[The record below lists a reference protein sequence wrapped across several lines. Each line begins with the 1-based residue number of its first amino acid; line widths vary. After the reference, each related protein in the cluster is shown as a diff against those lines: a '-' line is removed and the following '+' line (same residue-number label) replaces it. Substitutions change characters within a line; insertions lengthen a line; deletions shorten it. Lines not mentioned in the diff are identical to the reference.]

1 MHHFIRKMEKESKKV
16 AFYTLGCKLN
26 FSETSTLARQFTEGG
41 YQKVSHDEA
50 ADIYVINTCSVTE
63 HADKKC
69 RQAIR
74 KFVKQAPGAVI
85 AVTGCYA
92 QLKPEEV
99 ANIDGVKLVMGA
111 AEKGELYT
119 KVVELVEE
127 NRSIPEI
134 HSCEIKTVENFFK
147 AYSMGD
153 RTRSFLKVQDGCD
166 YHCSYCTIPLARG
179 KSRNIPIGELVKQAE
194 EIAANGIKEIVLTGV
209 NIGDFGKTT
218 NESFINLIRALDSVE
233 GIERYR
239 ISSIEPNLLTD
250 EVIEFCAQSTKF
262 LPHFHIPLQ
271 SGTNKILGLMRR
283 RYRREVFE
291 DRIQK
296 VRSIIPNP
304 FFGIDVIVG
313 FPGETEEDFVDTYQ
327 FLERLEPAFL
337 HIFPYSER
345 ANTPTVL
352 MDEKVKDSDITDRAH
367 RLGQLCEKLHHQ
379 YYEKSVGGEGLV
391 LFEST
396 KRKGKMFGF
405 SERYIKVELPYDETL
420 VNQLVQVKYE
430 SLSSEGHMIGERI

>member
-1 MHHFIRKMEKESKKV
+1 MQTKNRKV

-26 FSETSTLARQFTEGG
+26 FSETSTLARQFLDGG
-41 YQKVSHDEA
+41 YEKVSHHST

-74 KFVKQAPGAVI
+74 KFVKQSPGAII

-99 ANIDGVKLVMGA
+99 ANIDGVKLVVGA
-111 AEKGELYT
+111 AEKGDLYQ
-119 KVVELVEE
+119 KVEE
-127 NRSIPEI
+127 IMLHNHASAEV
-134 HSCEIKTVENFFK
+134 HSCEIKTVDNFFK
-147 AYSMGD
+147 AYSLGD

-166 YHCSYCTIPLARG
+166 YKCTYCTIPLARG
-179 KSRNIPIGELVKQAE
+179 KSRNIPIEELVKQAN
-194 EIAANGIKEIVLTGV
+194 EIAANGVKEVILTGV

-218 NESFINLIRALDSVE
+218 GETFVDLIKALDEVQ

-250 EVIEFCAQSTKF
+250 DVIEFCAQSSKF

-271 SGTNKILGLMRR
+271 AGTNKILGLMRR
-283 RYRREVFE
+283 RYRREIFE
-291 DRIQK
+291 NRLQK
-296 VRSIIPNP
+296 VRSVIESP

-313 FPGETEEDFVDTYQ
+313 FPGETEEDFQDTYN
-327 FLERLEPAFL
+327 FLERLAPSFL

-345 ANTPTVL
+345 PNTPTVF
-352 MDEKVKDSDITDRAH
+352 MEGKVKDSEITHRAH
-367 RLGQLCEKLHHQ
+367 KLGQLCETLHQ
-379 YYEKSVGGEGLV
+379 NFYKKNIGNEGLV

-396 KRKGKMFGF
+396 NRNGKMFGF
-405 SERYIKVELPYDETL
+405 SERYIKVEVPYDKKL
-420 VNQLVQVKYE
+420 INQIARVKYI
-430 SLSSEGHMIGERI
+430 SIAPDGNMIGELA

>member
-1 MHHFIRKMEKESKKV
+1 MEKESKKV

-41 YQKVSHDEA
+41 YQKVSHHEA

-74 KFVKQAPGAVI
+74 KFVKQSPGAVI

-111 AEKGELYT
+111 AEKGELY
-119 KVVELVEE
+119 KRVVEIVAE
-127 NRSIPEI
+127 NSSTPEV
-134 HSCEIKTVENFFK
+134 HSCEIAQVDNFFK

-166 YHCSYCTIPLARG
+166 YRCSYCTIPLARG
-179 KSRNIPIGELVKQAE
+179 KSRNIPIAELVTQAQ
-194 EIAANGIKEIVLTGV
+194 EIAASGIKEVVLTGV
-209 NIGDFGKTT
+209 NIGDFGRTT
-218 NESFINLIRALDSVE
+218 GESFLELIRQLDTVP

-250 EVIEFCAQSTKF
+250 QVIEFCAQSAKF
-262 LPHFHIPLQ
+262 MPHFHIPLQ
-271 SGTNKILGLMRR
+271 SGTNKVLGLMRR

-291 DRIQK
+291 DRLAK
-296 VRSIIPNP
+296 VRALIPNP

-313 FPGETEEDFVDTYQ
+313 FPGETEEDFLDTYQ
-327 FLERLEPAFL
+327 FLERLQPAFL
-337 HIFPYSER
+337 HVFPYSER
-345 ANTPTVL
+345 ANTPTVF
-352 MDEKVKDSDITDRAH
+352 MEGKVKDSDITDRAH
-367 RLGQLCEKLHHQ
+367 RLGLLCDQLHRQ
-379 YYEKSVGGEGLV
+379 YYERSVGNEGLV
-391 LFEST
+391 LFESAN
-396 KRKGKMFGF
+396 RKGKMYGF
-405 SERYIKVELPYDETL
+405 SERYIKVEVSYDGQL
-420 VNQLVQVKYE
+420 VNQLVPVRYA
-430 SLSSEGHMIGERI
+430 SLSPEGHMVGKL

>member
-1 MHHFIRKMEKESKKV
+1 MPHFSKKMQTKNRKV

-26 FSETSTLARQFTEGG
+26 FSETSTLARQFLDGG
-41 YQKVSHDEA
+41 YEKVSHHST

-74 KFVKQAPGAVI
+74 KFVKQSPGAII

-99 ANIDGVKLVMGA
+99 ANIDGVKLVVGA
-111 AEKGELYT
+111 AEKGDLYQ
-119 KVVELVEE
+119 KVEE
-127 NRSIPEI
+127 IMLHNRASAEV
-134 HSCEIKTVENFFK
+134 HSCEIKTVDNFFK
-147 AYSMGD
+147 AYSLGD

-166 YHCSYCTIPLARG
+166 YKCTYCTIPLARG
-179 KSRNIPIGELVKQAE
+179 KSRNIPIEELVKQAN
-194 EIAANGIKEIVLTGV
+194 EIAANGVKEVILTGV

-218 NESFINLIRALDSVE
+218 GETFVDLIKALDEVQ

-250 EVIEFCAQSTKF
+250 DVIEFCAQSSKF

-271 SGTNKILGLMRR
+271 AGTNKILGLMRR
-283 RYRREVFE
+283 RYRREIFE
-291 DRIQK
+291 NRLQK
-296 VRSIIPNP
+296 VRSVIESP

-313 FPGETEEDFVDTYQ
+313 FPGETEEDFQDTYN
-327 FLERLEPAFL
+327 FLERLAPSFL

-345 ANTPTVL
+345 PNTPTVF
-352 MDEKVKDSDITDRAH
+352 MEGKVKDSEITHRAH
-367 RLGQLCEKLHHQ
+367 KLGQLCETLHQ
-379 YYEKSVGGEGLV
+379 NFYKKNIGNEGLV

-396 KRKGKMFGF
+396 NRNGKMFGF
-405 SERYIKVELPYDETL
+405 SERYIKVEVPYDKKL
-420 VNQLVQVKYE
+420 INQIARVKYI
-430 SLSSEGHMIGERI
+430 SIAPDGNMIGELA